1 MDCSM
6 SEKVLITL
14 RQDNLNVI
22 DELVRHGAASSRSEM
37 VDKIIGGFVADLRDR
52 RQNNSALGNLV
63 GFLLL
68 LLGIAA
74 IAEIF
79 GGEGK

>member
-1 MDCSM
+1 M

-37 VDKIIGGFVADLRDR
+37 VDKIIGGFVADLRAR
-52 RQNNSALGNLV
+52 RRSATALGNLV

-68 LLGIAA
+68 LLGLAA
-74 IAEIF
+74 ISEIF
-79 GGEGK
+79 GEGK

>member
-1 MDCSM
+1 M

-14 RQDNLNVI
+14 RKENLKVI
-22 DELVRHGAASSRSEM
+22 DDLVHHGAASSRSEM
-37 VDKIIGGFVADLRDR
+37 VDKIVGGFVADLKAR
-52 RQNNSALGNLV
+52 RQSDSALGNLV

-68 LLGIAA
+68 MLGIAV

-79 GGEGK
+79 GERK

>member
-1 MDCSM
+1 M

-14 RQDNLNVI
+14 RQDNLNAI

-37 VDKIIGGFVADLRDR
+37 VDKIVGGFVADLRAR
-52 RQNNSALGNLV
+52 RQSDSALGNLV

-68 LLGIAA
+68 MLGVAV

-79 GGEGK
+79 GEGE

>member
-1 MDCSM
+1 MDSPM

-37 VDKIIGGFVADLRDR
+37 VDKIIGGFVSDLRAK
-52 RQNNSALGNLV
+52 RQSNSALGNLV

-79 GGEGK
+79 GGEEK

>member
-1 MDCSM
+1 M

-14 RQDNLNVI
+14 RQDNLNII

-52 RQNNSALGNLV
+52 RQSASALGNLV

-68 LLGIAA
+68 LLGLAA

-79 GGEGK
+79 GEGK

>member
-1 MDCSM
+1 M

-37 VDKIIGGFVADLRDR
+37 VDKIIGGFVADLRAR
-52 RQNNSALGNLV
+52 RQSATALGNLV

-68 LLGIAA
+68 LLGLAA

-79 GGEGK
+79 GEGK

>member
-1 MDCSM
+1 M

-14 RQDNLNVI
+14 RQENLNVI

-37 VDKIIGGFVADLRDR
+37 VDKIVGGFVADLKARKMSNDT
-52 RQNNSALGNLV
+52 ALGNLA

-74 IAEIF
+74 IAEIL
-79 GGEGK
+79 GGDS